1 MSKDRIYQVFNWTE
15 VRIVQIL
22 IFLASAFI
30 FLLYAIALIYYGLAF
45 AGLLLYIAYVST
57 QIPLGL
63 LLTRHYHILG
73 MHTKKRLKLID
84 PADVDKSWSMSN
96 QLMRLDEISHLL
108 DEISVE
114 LQKQSPSVDDIL
126 DLTWFVVIVWAAIST
141 SVLAMFNPPPPF
153 LASAALV
160 LAGLCFASLYNGY
173 RIAPSAPFDENME
186 HLRHLVLSRFSALHA
201 VIGKRYFQPGVS
213 LLGKGK
219 KKIIND
225 FFAQMLNQSKDNGPV
240 LTYWTGI
247 SSTDAERIDF
257 AIENDQARA
266 VQDSLE
272 QHPIVTESG
281 WSVSVSNDTNEP
293 GVLLRNEQSE
303 LRIDVQSTMV
313 LSPSWIAETSKNLAD
328 MLSTVLPRL
337 DI

>member
-15 VRIVQIL
+15 VRIAQIL
-22 IFLASAFI
+22 LFLGSAFI
-30 FLLYAIALIYYGLAF
+30 FLLYAIVLIYYGLAF

-57 QIPLGL
+57 QIPFGL
-63 LLTRHYHILG
+63 LLTRYYHIIG

-84 PADVDKSWSMSN
+84 PADVDASWSVSN
-96 QLMRLDEISHLL
+96 QFMRLEEISHLL

-114 LQKQSPSVDDIL
+114 LQNQSPSVDDIL
-126 DLTWFVVIVWAAIST
+126 DLTWFAVIVWAAIST
-141 SVLAMFNPPPPF
+141 SILAVFNPPPLF

-173 RIAPSAPFDENME
+173 RIAPSPSFDENME
-186 HLRHLVLSRFSALHA
+186 HLKHLVSSRLSALHA
-201 VIGKRYFQPGVS
+201 VVGKRYFQPGVS

-219 KKIIND
+219 KQVIND
-225 FFAQMLNQSKDNGPV
+225 FFAQMLNQSKEKGPV

-247 SSTDAERIDF
+247 SSTDTERIDF
-257 AIENDQARA
+257 AIEGDQARA
-266 VQDSLE
+266 VQDSLVH
-272 QHPIVTESG
+272 HPIVTESG
-281 WSVSVSNDTNEP
+281 WSVSVSDDSNEP
-293 GVLLRNEQSE
+293 RVLLKNEQSE

-313 LSPSWIAETSKNLAD
+313 HSPSWIKETSEKLGDA
-328 MLSTVLPRL
+328 LGTALLKL